1 MNPKQVENVPIVVLN
16 WNGWDDSIRCIESIY
31 AAQENALIWLVDN
44 ASQEDKSADLQ
55 SLFPKVRLILFDK
68 NYGWA
73 VGNNKAIK
81 IAADEGFEYIY
92 LINNDCL
99 VEKRFLS
106 SSLLAMDGNTASIGS
121 QILSYD
127 SQNVIFDGAYA
138 LPNTKPSDSTEVKT
152 TGRVNGAGMLVA
164 IKAFY
169 KVGEFDARYFCYS
182 EETEWCERACQIADF
197 AIKVNL
203 GSIVRHRNEGSN
215 ISENALYYQTRNC
228 FVKTAVRSPYIPDLV
243 DLFFN
248 KVHDYIK
255 QGKEQKVKAILCG
268 IQDGLAGN
276 FGFRTSHKVDAIIK
290 WQCHLYSSDFMRFV
304 IRSLYKARA
313 KLM

>member
-1 MNPKQVENVPIVVLN
+1 MDTKLVENVPIVVLN

-31 AAQENALIWLVDN
+31 AAEENALIWLVDN
-44 ASQEDKSADLQ
+44 ASKEDKSADLK
-55 SLFPKVRLILFDK
+55 SLFPKLRLVLYDK

-73 VGNNKAIK
+73 VGNNKTIK
-81 IAADEGFEYIY
+81 IAADECLEFIY

-99 VEKRFLS
+99 VEKGFLS
-106 SSLLAMDGNTASIGS
+106 RSLLAMDENTAAIGS
-121 QILSYD
+121 HILSYD
-127 SQNVIFDGAYA
+127 SQHVIFDGSYA
-138 LPNTKPSDSTEVKT
+138 LPNTKPADSTEVKT

-182 EETEWCERACQIADF
+182 EETEWCERACKIAGF

-228 FVKTAVRSPYIPDLV
+228 FVKTSVRYPYIPDLV

-248 KVHDYIK
+248 KVNDYIK
-255 QGKEQKVKAILCG
+255 QGKEQKVSAILCG
-268 IQDGLAGN
+268 LQDGLAGN
-276 FGFRTSHKVDAIIK
+276 FGFRTSHKVNAFIK
-290 WQCHLYSSDFMRFV
+290 WQCYLYSSGLMRFV
-304 IRSLYKARA
+304 IRSFYRART
-313 KLM
+313 KFM